1 LEYRDLRIVENPT
14 LVREHA
20 LDKLR
25 NAIAR
30 GLYPPGHRLVERE
43 LCEAL
48 GVSRTSVREALRQLQ
63 AENLIEVGKRRNI
76 TVAVIS
82 SKDAEDIYL
91 LREMLETT
99 AVTRFVANADEDA
112 IKQLQR
118 IHKDLRKVIHK
129 GDVRELAIMA
139 GEFYETIL
147 NGSGSKVIAD
157 MARQLATRVTYLR
170 MRSMAEPGRLEEGIH
185 EWDRLMEA
193 IEAGNA
199 NAAAKAMSE
208 HLTAARKAVVA
219 KLEQEEGQEQPAVPP
234 ADAVVAQAPP
244 IQRFNSK

>member
-1 LEYRDLRIVENPT
+1 MEYHELRIVENPT

-25 NAIAR
+25 NAISR
-30 GLYPPGHRLVERE
+30 GLYPPGMRLVERE

-91 LREMLETT
+91 MREMLETL
-99 AVTRFVANADEDA
+99 AVKRFVARADENA
-112 IKQLQR
+112 IKKLVR
-118 IHKDLRKVIHK
+118 IHKELRKVLNK
-129 GDVRELAIMA
+129 GDVRELALMA
-139 GEFYETIL
+139 SEFYETIL
-147 NGSGSKVIAD
+147 VNSDSKVIAD
-157 MARQLATRVTYLR
+157 MARQLLTRVNYLR
-170 MRSMAEPGRLEEGIH
+170 MRSMAEPHRLEDGIH
-185 EWDRLMEA
+185 EWDRLIEA
-193 IEAGNA
+193 IVAGNA

-208 HLTAARKAVVA
+208 HLANARRAVVA
-219 KLEQEEGQEQPAVPP
+219 KLQQEEEQAAVAAAAAAAAAPARRTV
-234 ADAVVAQAPP
+234 
-244 IQRFNSK
+244 

>member
-1 LEYRDLRIVENPT
+1 LEYQDLRIVENPT

-25 NAIAR
+25 NAISR
-30 GLYPPGHRLVERE
+30 GLYPPGMRLVERE

-76 TVAVIS
+76 TVAVVS

-91 LREMLETT
+91 MREMLETL
-99 AVTRFVANADEDA
+99 AVQRFVTLADDNAVKKLA
-112 IKQLQR
+112 R
-118 IHKDLRKVIHK
+118 IHKDLRKVLNK

-157 MARQLATRVTYLR
+157 MARQLLTRVNYLR
-170 MRSMAEPGRLEEGIH
+170 MRSMAEPHRLEDGMH
-185 EWDRLMEA
+185 EWDNLMEA
-193 IEAGNA
+193 INERNPE
-199 NAAAKAMSE
+199 AAAKAMGA
-208 HLTAARKAVVA
+208 HIANARKAIVA
-219 KLEQEEGQEQPAVPP
+219 KIKQEEEEA
-234 ADAVVAQAPP
+234 AAAAPE
-244 IQRFNSK
+244 RVTASRRSG

>member
-1 LEYRDLRIVENPT
+1 MEYQDLRIVENPT

-25 NAIAR
+25 SAISR
-30 GLYPPGHRLVERE
+30 GLYPPGMRLVERE

-76 TVAVIS
+76 TVSVIT

-91 LREMLETT
+91 MREMLETL
-99 AVTRFVANADEDA
+99 AVRRFVARGDEVA
-112 IKQLQR
+112 IKKLVA
-118 IHKDLRKVIHK
+118 IHKNLRKVINK
-129 GDVRELAIMA
+129 GDVRELALMA

-147 NGSGSKVIAD
+147 LGSDSKVIAD
-157 MARQLATRVTYLR
+157 MARQLLTRVNYLR
-170 MRSMAEPGRLEEGIH
+170 MRSMSEPHRLEDGIQ
-185 EWDRLMEA
+185 EWDRLIEA
-193 IEAGNA
+193 IVAGNA

-208 HLTAARKAVVA
+208 HLGNARRAVVA
-219 KLEQEEGQEQPAVPP
+219 KLQEEEQQPQLAAAVGDRPGP
-234 ADAVVAQAPP
+234 RRSA
-244 IQRFNSK
+244 

>member
-1 LEYRDLRIVENPT
+1 MEYHDLRIVENPT

-25 NAIAR
+25 NAISR

-43 LCEAL
+43 LC
-48 GVSRTSVREALRQLQ
+48 EALRQLQ

-76 TVAVIS
+76 TVAVIT

-91 LREMLETT
+91 LRENLETI
-99 AVTRFVANADEDA
+99 AVKRFVANADENA
-112 IKQLQR
+112 IKKLQR

-157 MARQLATRVTYLR
+157 MARQLLTRVNYLR

-193 IEAGNA
+193 IQAGNA
-199 NAAAKAMSE
+199 AAAAKAMGE
-208 HLTAARKAVVA
+208 HLAAARKAVVA
-219 KLEQEEGQEQPAVPP
+219 KLQQEEEQAAAAPAP
-234 ADAVVAQAPP
+234 AAAVAST
-244 IQRFNSK
+244 RRSG

>member
-1 LEYRDLRIVENPT
+1 MEYHELRIVENPT

-25 NAIAR
+25 NAISR
-30 GLYPPGHRLVERE
+30 GLYPPGMRLVERE

-91 LREMLETT
+91 MREMLETL
-99 AVTRFVANADEDA
+99 AVKRFVARADENA
-112 IKQLQR
+112 IKKLVR
-118 IHKDLRKVIHK
+118 IHKELRKVLNK
-129 GDVRELAIMA
+129 GDVRELALMA
-139 GEFYETIL
+139 SEFYETIL
-147 NGSGSKVIAD
+147 VNSDSKVIAD
-157 MARQLATRVTYLR
+157 MARQLLTRVNYLR
-170 MRSMAEPGRLEEGIH
+170 MRSMAEPHRLEDGIH
-185 EWDRLMEA
+185 EWDRLIEA
-193 IEAGNA
+193 IVAGNA

-208 HLTAARKAVVA
+208 HLANARRAVVA
-219 KLEQEEGQEQPAVPP
+219 KLQQEEEQAAV
-234 ADAVVAQAPP
+234 AAVAAAAAAP
-244 IQRFNSK
+244 RRRTV

>member
-1 LEYRDLRIVENPT
+1 LEYQDLRIVENPT

-25 NAIAR
+25 NAISR
-30 GLYPPGHRLVERE
+30 GLYPPGRRLVERE

-76 TVAVIS
+76 TVAVVS

-91 LREMLETT
+91 LREMLETL
-99 AVTRFVANADEDA
+99 AVRRFVQIADDET
-112 IKQLQR
+112 IKKLVR
-118 IHKDLRKVIHK
+118 VHKELRRALNK

-147 NGSGSKVIAD
+147 IGSGSRVIAD
-157 MARQLATRVTYLR
+157 IARQLLTRVNYLR
-170 MRSMAEPGRLEEGIH
+170 MRSMAEPHRLEH
-185 EWDRLMEA
+185 VMQEWDRLIEA
-193 IEAGNA
+193 IVARNSDAAAEAMSIHLA
-199 NAAAKAMSE
+199 NARRAI
-208 HLTAARKAVVA
+208 VA
-219 KLEQEEGQEQPAVPP
+219 KLEQEEEEA
-234 ADAVVAQAPP
+234 AAAAP
-244 IQRFNSK
+244 RRSAARRSG

>member
-1 LEYRDLRIVENPT
+1 MEYHELRIVENPT

-25 NAIAR
+25 NAISR
-30 GLYPPGHRLVERE
+30 GLYPPGMRLVERE

-91 LREMLETT
+91 MREMLETL
-99 AVTRFVANADEDA
+99 AVRRFVARADENA
-112 IKQLQR
+112 IKKLVR
-118 IHKDLRKVIHK
+118 IHKDLRKVLNK
-129 GDVRELAIMA
+129 GDVRELALMA
-139 GEFYETIL
+139 SEFYETIL
-147 NGSGSKVIAD
+147 VNSDSKVIAD
-157 MARQLATRVTYLR
+157 MARQLLTRVNYLR
-170 MRSMAEPGRLEEGIH
+170 MRSMAEPHRLEDGIQ
-185 EWDRLMEA
+185 EWDRLIEA
-193 IEAGNA
+193 IVAGNE

-208 HLTAARKAVVA
+208 HLGNARRAVVA
-219 KLEQEEGQEQPAVPP
+219 KLRQEEEQAAVT
-234 ADAVVAQAPP
+234 AVAAAPS
-244 IQRFNSK
+244 RRTV

>member
-1 LEYRDLRIVENPT
+1 MEYQDLRIVENPT

-25 NAIAR
+25 NAISR
-30 GLYPPGHRLVERE
+30 GLYPPGMRLVERE

-76 TVAVIS
+76 TVAVVS

-91 LREMLETT
+91 MREMLETL
-99 AVTRFVANADEDA
+99 AVQRFVMLADDNAVKKLA
-112 IKQLQR
+112 R
-118 IHKDLRKVIHK
+118 IHKDLRKVLNK

-157 MARQLATRVTYLR
+157 MARQLLTRVNYLR
-170 MRSMAEPGRLEEGIH
+170 MRSMAEPHRLEDGMH
-185 EWDRLMEA
+185 EWDNLMEA
-193 IEAGNA
+193 INQRNPE
-199 NAAAKAMSE
+199 AAAKAMGAHISN
-208 HLTAARKAVVA
+208 ARKAIVA
-219 KLEQEEGQEQPAVPP
+219 KIKQEEEQA
-234 ADAVVAQAPP
+234 AAAAVVPERATAS
-244 IQRFNSK
+244 RRSG

>member
-1 LEYRDLRIVENPT
+1 MEYQDLRIVENPT

-25 NAIAR
+25 NAISR
-30 GLYPPGHRLVERE
+30 GLYPPGMRLVERE

-76 TVAVIS
+76 TVSVVS

-91 LREMLETT
+91 MREMLETL
-99 AVTRFVANADEDA
+99 AVKRFVARADQEA
-112 IKQLQR
+112 VKKLVR
-118 IHKDLRKVIHK
+118 IHKELRKVINK

-157 MARQLATRVTYLR
+157 MARQLLTRVNYLR
-170 MRSMAEPGRLEEGIH
+170 MRSMAEPHRLEDGIH
-185 EWDRLMEA
+185 EWDRLIEA
-193 IEAGNA
+193 IVAGNA
-199 NAAAKAMSE
+199 NAAAKAMGE
-208 HLTAARKAVVA
+208 HLANARRAVVT
-219 KLEQEEGQEQPAVPP
+219 KLQHEEEQAAAAVVVPP
-234 ADAVVAQAPP
+234 ERAAATS
-244 IQRFNSK
+244 RSG

>member
-1 LEYRDLRIVENPT
+1 MEYHDLRIVENPT

-25 NAIAR
+25 NAISR

-99 AVTRFVANADEDA
+99 AVKRFVANADENA
-112 IKQLQR
+112 LKKLQR

-157 MARQLATRVTYLR
+157 MARQLLTRVNYLR
-170 MRSMAEPGRLEEGIH
+170 MRSMSEPGRLEEGIH

-193 IEAGNA
+193 IQAGNA
-199 NAAAKAMSE
+199 TGAAKAMGD
-208 HLTAARKAVVA
+208 HLAAARKAVVA
-219 KLEQEEGQEQPAVPP
+219 KLQQEEQQAAAPEIV
-234 ADAVVAQAPP
+234 ADAVERAAS
-244 IQRFNSK
+244 RRSG

>member
-1 LEYRDLRIVENPT
+1 MEYQDLRIVENPT

-25 NAIAR
+25 NAISR
-30 GLYPPGHRLVERE
+30 GLYPPGMRLVERE

-76 TVAVIS
+76 TVAVVS

-91 LREMLETT
+91 MREMLETL
-99 AVTRFVANADEDA
+99 AVQRFVTLADDNA
-112 IKQLQR
+112 IKKLAR
-118 IHKDLRKVIHK
+118 IHKDLRKVLNK

-157 MARQLATRVTYLR
+157 MARQLLTRVNYLR
-170 MRSMAEPGRLEEGIH
+170 MRSMAEPHRLEDGMH
-185 EWDRLMEA
+185 EWDNLMEA
-193 IEAGNA
+193 INQRDPEAAG
-199 NAAAKAMSE
+199 KAMAAHISN
-208 HLTAARKAVVA
+208 ARKAIVA
-219 KLEQEEGQEQPAVPP
+219 KIKQEEEQA
-234 ADAVVAQAPP
+234 AAAAAAAAAPE
-244 IQRFNSK
+244 RATASRRSG

>member
-1 LEYRDLRIVENPT
+1 MEYQDLRIVENPT

-25 NAIAR
+25 NAISR
-30 GLYPPGHRLVERE
+30 GLYPPGMRLVERE

-76 TVAVIS
+76 TVAIVS

-91 LREMLETT
+91 MREMLETL
-99 AVTRFVANADEDA
+99 AVKRFVALADENA
-112 IKQLQR
+112 IKKLVR
-118 IHKDLRKVIHK
+118 IHKDLRKVLNK

-147 NGSGSKVIAD
+147 NNSGSKVIAD
-157 MARQLATRVTYLR
+157 MARQLLTRVNYLR
-170 MRSMAEPGRLEEGIH
+170 MRSMAEPHRLEDGIH
-185 EWDRLMEA
+185 EWDRLIEA
-193 IEAGNA
+193 IVERNA
-199 NAAAKAMSE
+199 NAAAKAMGD
-208 HLTAARKAVVA
+208 HLANARRAIVA
-219 KLEQEEGQEQPAVPP
+219 KLQAEEEQAAATAVPVR
-234 ADAVVAQAPP
+234 AAGV
-244 IQRFNSK
+244 RRSG

>member
-1 LEYRDLRIVENPT
+1 MEYQDLRIVENPT

-25 NAIAR
+25 NAISR
-30 GLYPPGHRLVERE
+30 GLYPPGMRLVERE

-76 TVAVIS
+76 TVAVVS

-91 LREMLETT
+91 MREMLETL
-99 AVTRFVANADEDA
+99 AVQRFVTLADDNAVKKLA
-112 IKQLQR
+112 R
-118 IHKDLRKVIHK
+118 IHKDLRKVLNK

-157 MARQLATRVTYLR
+157 MARQLLTRVNYLR
-170 MRSMAEPGRLEEGIH
+170 MRSMAEPHRLEDGMH
-185 EWDRLMEA
+185 EWDNLMEA
-193 IEAGNA
+193 INERNPE
-199 NAAAKAMSE
+199 AAAKAMGA
-208 HLTAARKAVVA
+208 HIANARKAIVA
-219 KLEQEEGQEQPAVPP
+219 KIKQEEEEA
-234 ADAVVAQAPP
+234 AAAAPE
-244 IQRFNSK
+244 RVTASRRSG

>member
-1 LEYRDLRIVENPT
+1 MEYQDLRIVENPT

-25 NAIAR
+25 NAISR
-30 GLYPPGHRLVERE
+30 GLYPPGMRLVERE

-76 TVAVIS
+76 TVAVVS

-91 LREMLETT
+91 MREMLETL
-99 AVTRFVANADEDA
+99 AVQRFVTLADDNAVKKLA
-112 IKQLQR
+112 R
-118 IHKDLRKVIHK
+118 IHKDLRKVLNK

-157 MARQLATRVTYLR
+157 MARQLLTRVNYLR
-170 MRSMAEPGRLEEGIH
+170 MRSMAEPHRLEDGMH
-185 EWDRLMEA
+185 EWDNLMDA
-193 IEAGNA
+193 INERNPE
-199 NAAAKAMSE
+199 AAAKAMGAHISN
-208 HLTAARKAVVA
+208 ARKAIVA
-219 KLEQEEGQEQPAVPP
+219 KIKQEEEQA
-234 ADAVVAQAPP
+234 AAAAPE
-244 IQRFNSK
+244 RVTASRRSG

>member
-1 LEYRDLRIVENPT
+1 MEYQDLRIVENPT

-25 NAIAR
+25 NAISR
-30 GLYPPGHRLVERE
+30 GLYPPGMRLVERE

-76 TVAVIS
+76 TVAVVS

-91 LREMLETT
+91 MREMLETL
-99 AVTRFVANADEDA
+99 AVKRFVALADDNAVKKLA
-112 IKQLQR
+112 R
-118 IHKDLRKVIHK
+118 IHKDLRKVLNK

-157 MARQLATRVTYLR
+157 MARQLLTRVNYLR
-170 MRSMAEPGRLEEGIH
+170 MRSMAEPHRLEDGMH
-185 EWDRLMEA
+185 EWDNLMDAINARDPEA
-193 IEAGNA
+193 AG
-199 NAAAKAMSE
+199 KAMGA
-208 HLTAARKAVVA
+208 HIANARKAIVA
-219 KLEQEEGQEQPAVPP
+219 KIKQEEEEA
-234 ADAVVAQAPP
+234 AAAAPE
-244 IQRFNSK
+244 RATASRRSG

>member
-1 LEYRDLRIVENPT
+1 MEYQDLRIVENPT

-25 NAIAR
+25 NAISR
-30 GLYPPGHRLVERE
+30 GLYPPGMRLVERE

-76 TVAVIS
+76 TVSVVS

-91 LREMLETT
+91 MREMLETL
-99 AVTRFVANADEDA
+99 AVQRFVALADENA
-112 IKQLQR
+112 IKKLVR
-118 IHKDLRKVIHK
+118 IHKDLRKVLNK

-157 MARQLATRVTYLR
+157 MARQLLTRVNYLR
-170 MRSMAEPGRLEEGIH
+170 MRSMAEPHRLEDGMH
-185 EWDRLMEA
+185 EWDTLIEA
-193 IEAGNA
+193 IVERNPET
-199 NAAAKAMSE
+199 AAKAMGA
-208 HLTAARKAVVA
+208 HLANARRAIVA
-219 KLEQEEGQEQPAVPP
+219 KLKLEEEQTAAAAVPER
-234 ADAVVAQAPP
+234 AGAA
-244 IQRFNSK
+244 RRSG

>member
-1 LEYRDLRIVENPT
+1 LEYQDLRIVENPT

-25 NAIAR
+25 SAISR
-30 GLYPPGHRLVERE
+30 GLYPPGMRLVERE

-76 TVAVIS
+76 TVAIVS

-91 LREMLETT
+91 MREMLETL
-99 AVTRFVANADEDA
+99 AVQRFVALADENA
-112 IKQLQR
+112 VKKLAR
-118 IHKDLRKVIHK
+118 IHKDLRKVLNK

-157 MARQLATRVTYLR
+157 MARQLLTRVNYLR
-170 MRSMAEPGRLEEGIH
+170 MRSMAEPHRLEDGMH
-185 EWDRLMEA
+185 EWDTLMDA
-193 IEAGNA
+193 ITQRNPE
-199 NAAAKAMSE
+199 AAAKAMGA
-208 HLTAARKAVVA
+208 HLANARKAIVA
-219 KLEQEEGQEQPAVPP
+219 KIKLEEEQAAAAAVI
-234 ADAVVAQAPP
+234 APE
-244 IQRFNSK
+244 RATGGRRSG

>member
-1 LEYRDLRIVENPT
+1 LEYHELRIVDNPT

-25 NAIAR
+25 NAISR

-76 TVAVIS
+76 TVAVITA
-82 SKDAEDIYL
+82 KDAEDIYQ
-91 LREMLETT
+91 LREMLETM
-99 AVTRFVANADEDA
+99 AVRRFVANADENA
-112 IKQLQR
+112 IKKLQR
-118 IHKDLRKVIHK
+118 IHKDLRKVINK

-147 NGSGSKVIAD
+147 NGAGSKVIGD
-157 MARQLATRVTYLR
+157 IARQLHTRVNYLR

-193 IEAGNA
+193 ILAGNA
-199 NAAAKAMSE
+199 NAAAKAMSD
-208 HLTAARKAVVA
+208 HLAAARKAVVA
-219 KLEQEEGQEQPAVPP
+219 KLEQEQAAPP
-234 ADAVVAQAPP
+234 VVAPSVVASVE
-244 IQRFNSK
+244 RAATTRR

>member
-1 LEYRDLRIVENPT
+1 MEYHDLRIVDNPT

-25 NAIAR
+25 NAISR

-91 LREMLETT
+91 LREMLETS
-99 AVTRFVANADEDA
+99 AVRRFVANADENA
-112 IKQLQR
+112 IKKLQR
-118 IHKDLRKVIHK
+118 IHREMRKVIHK
-129 GDVRELAIMA
+129 GDVRELAVMA
-139 GEFYETIL
+139 GEFYATIL
-147 NGSGSKVIAD
+147 NGAGSKVIAD
-157 MARQLATRVTYLR
+157 MARQLHTRVTYLR
-170 MRSMAEPGRLEEGIH
+170 MRSMAEPGRLDDGLQ

-208 HLTAARKAVVA
+208 HLSNARKAVVA
-219 KLEQEEGQEQPAVPP
+219 KLQEEEQHGAAPDDRANAVG
-234 ADAVVAQAPP
+234 
-244 IQRFNSK
+244 R

>member
-1 LEYRDLRIVENPT
+1 MEYEDLRIVENPM

-25 NAIAR
+25 SAISR
-30 GLYPPGHRLVERE
+30 GLYPPGMRLVERE

-76 TVAVIS
+76 TVAIVS

-91 LREMLETT
+91 LRDMLETL
-99 AVTRFVANADEDA
+99 AVRRFVERGDENAV
-112 IKQLQR
+112 KKLVR
-118 IHKDLRKVIHK
+118 IHKDLRKVIHN
-129 GDVRELAIMA
+129 GDVRELAVVA

-157 MARQLATRVTYLR
+157 TARQLRTRVNYLR
-170 MRSMAEPGRLEEGIH
+170 LRSMAEPHRLEDGVQ
-185 EWDRLMEA
+185 EWDRLVEA
-193 IEAGNA
+193 IVAGNA

-208 HLTAARKAVVA
+208 HLANARRAVVA
-219 KLEQEEGQEQPAVPP
+219 KMQQEEERA
-234 ADAVVAQAPP
+234 ALCRQA
-244 IQRFNSK
+244 

>member
-1 LEYRDLRIVENPT
+1 MEYHELRIVENPT

-25 NAIAR
+25 NAISR
-30 GLYPPGHRLVERE
+30 GLYPPGMRLVERE

-91 LREMLETT
+91 MREMLETL
-99 AVTRFVANADEDA
+99 AVRRFVARGDETA
-112 IKQLQR
+112 IKKLVR
-118 IHKDLRKVIHK
+118 IHKDLRKVLNK
-129 GDVRELAIMA
+129 GDVRELALMA
-139 GEFYETIL
+139 SEFYETIL
-147 NGSGSKVIAD
+147 VNSDSKVIAD
-157 MARQLATRVTYLR
+157 MARQLLTRVNYLR
-170 MRSMAEPGRLEEGIH
+170 MRSMAEPHRLEDGIH
-185 EWDRLMEA
+185 EWDRLIEA
-193 IEAGNA
+193 IVAGNA

-208 HLTAARKAVVA
+208 HLANARRAVVA
-219 KLEQEEGQEQPAVPP
+219 KLQQEEEQAAIATAAAAAAAPARRTV
-234 ADAVVAQAPP
+234 
-244 IQRFNSK
+244 

>member
-1 LEYRDLRIVENPT
+1 MEYQDLRIVENPT

-25 NAIAR
+25 NAISR
-30 GLYPPGHRLVERE
+30 GLYPPGMRLVERE

-76 TVAVIS
+76 TVAVVS
-82 SKDAEDIYL
+82 AKDAEDIYL
-91 LREMLETT
+91 MREMLETL
-99 AVTRFVANADEDA
+99 AVKRFVALADENA
-112 IKQLQR
+112 IKKLVR
-118 IHKDLRKVIHK
+118 IHKDLRKVLNK

-157 MARQLATRVTYLR
+157 MARQLLTRVNYLR
-170 MRSMAEPGRLEEGIH
+170 MRSMAEPHRLEDGMH
-185 EWDRLMEA
+185 EWDRLIEA
-193 IEAGNA
+193 IVERNA
-199 NAAAKAMSE
+199 NAAAKAMGE
-208 HLTAARKAVVA
+208 HLANARRAIVTKLQQEEEQAAATAAV
-219 KLEQEEGQEQPAVPP
+219 PA
-234 ADAVVAQAPP
+234 AT
-244 IQRFNSK
+244 RRSG